1 MQGRR
6 RVRSTLAY
14 SEMIHEAIKVEAVQ
28 RDRKFLLEKYFDQGL
43 TAEEIKFLND
53 TCDLINQNIDK
64 EFEKKKL
71 GSLDQQLINQMEL
84 KVVEELLNHFSQ
96 LKVEYM
102 RGRHVYLKKKNTT
115 TIQKNHLFDVMRKK
129 VVEEHT
135 RRSELQRNADLFGF
149 RVDNAKS

>member
-1 MQGRR
+1 
-6 RVRSTLAY
+6 
-14 SEMIHEAIKVEAVQ
+14 
-28 RDRKFLLEKYFDQGL
+28 
-43 TAEEIKFLND
+43 
-53 TCDLINQNIDK
+53 
-64 EFEKKKL
+64 
-71 GSLDQQLINQMEL
+71 MEL

-135 RRSELQRNADLFGF
+135 KRSELQRNADLFGF